1 MSDDKK
7 VIIDEDEIIDEVIA
21 SFAIDDM
28 FVYEIKISVKQNI
41 KRHIIPP
48 IKFFS
53 ISREISATIEPI
65 VIPVI

>member
-28 FVYEIKISVKQNI
+28 FVDKGEMKKEVEEEIKKDKVKV
-41 KRHIIPP
+41 KTL
-48 IKFFS
+48 KT
-53 ISREISATIEPI
+53 EDDKDDL
-65 VIPVI
+65 